1 MGMSVDE
8 IHRQIRINF
17 KTRNPREPVSSK
29 KNGGFGY
36 PNLSG
41 LAKGMALPF
50 NHRTGPGEAG
60 SESNEQNTVASLD
73 RSGAVGF
80 IESDC
85 HGRR

>member
-17 KTRNPREPVSSK
+17 KTRNPREPLSSK
-29 KNGGFGY
+29 KNAGFGY
-36 PNLSG
+36 PPLSG
-41 LAKGMALPF
+41 LAKGRGLPF

-60 SESNEQNTVASLD
+60 PESDEQNTVASFN

-80 IESDC
+80 IESDGHRC
-85 HGRR
+85 R